1 MSVFKYFVAV
11 KFLHKIENEHI
22 SPDIKITVNE
32 DMVYN
37 SLYSPMLK
45 KYLYF
50 PFEISI
56 ENLLT
61 YMISESDNNA
71 CDILIEFTGGVAK
84 LEKFI
89 HDTGFTNIEIS
100 VTEKDIMIS

>member
-1 MSVFKYFVAV
+1 
-11 KFLHKIENEHI
+11 
-22 SPDIKITVNE
+22 
-32 DMVYN
+32 
-37 SLYSPMLK
+37 
-45 KYLYF
+45 
-50 PFEISI
+50 
-56 ENLLT
+56 
-61 YMISESDNNA
+61 MISESDNNA